1 MYYIPVALRTQ
12 ISEEYMASDSEMSED
27 FSPKHTL
34 YILYG
39 SGYYGF
45 PRPNLGPSQPDI
57 MCSVD

>member
-27 FSPKHTL
+27 FSPKPPCI
-34 YILYG
+34 YYMIPE
-39 SGYYGF
+39 YYGF